1 VALSPSIPTSFVP
14 KQPVTPGKRRSS
26 GTSVLLIISFIIIGV
41 SIACVAGVFF
51 YSQYLKGLENS
62 RGAELVAAQNN
73 VNPATVASFVRLR
86 DRFTAAETILSQHVA
101 LSQFFTVLNNITL
114 QNVSYSSL
122 LVTVAD
128 DRTATIELTGEAK
141 DFNTLAAEST
151 AFASETDIKSA
162 IFSDISVD
170 KTTNDVKFTV
180 DAVLQPGL
188 VTESAA
194 TAAEPALL
202 PAPTTSITSGTGS
215 VTSSLAP
222 AATSPE
228 GTPSAALV
236 GASTTPTP

>member
-14 KQPVTPGKRRSS
+14 KQPVTPGKHRSS

-51 YSQYLKGLENS
+51 YS